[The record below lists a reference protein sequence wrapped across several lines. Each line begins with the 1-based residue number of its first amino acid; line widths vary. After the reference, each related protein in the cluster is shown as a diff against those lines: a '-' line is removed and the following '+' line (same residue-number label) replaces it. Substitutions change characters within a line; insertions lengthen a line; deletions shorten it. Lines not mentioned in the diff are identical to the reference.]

1 MRVFDSQEELFSLV
15 VPYVKAGLEDNEFCM
30 WITGDPLTEQDAFK
44 ALETALPYAHQYL
57 AHKQLEIVAS
67 RQWYIP
73 SGKFDAQL
81 VLDSW
86 LSRAQY
92 AEAQGFAGIR
102 ITGNPVWLESE
113 EDWTQFRLY
122 EEAIQLR
129 ISG

>member
-1 MRVFDSQEELFSLV
+1 LRVFDSQEELFSLV

-102 ITGNPVWLESE
+102 ITGNPV
-113 EDWTQFRLY
+113 
-122 EEAIQLR
+122 
-129 ISG
+129 